1 MMKMEFTVSLN
12 ECYRAHDAIND
23 CPMLSSQLHE
33 TYSDTWESDELDDDE
48 YENLESDLEEQ
59 MSLFGITE
67 YDIIAKRVG
76 DLDSGF
82 ASWQDYNNYMYGN

>member
-1 MMKMEFTVSLN
+1 MMRLEMSVSLRD
-12 ECYRAHDAIND
+12 CGRAYDAIND
-23 CPMLSSQLHE
+23 CHMLSAQLSQVS
-33 TYSDTWESDELDDDE
+33 SDVWESEEMEDDE
-48 YENLESDLEEQ
+48 YDQLECDLEEQ

-76 DLDSGF
+76 DLDPGF